1 MQRPLQITYKGID
14 SSPTFDALIRDR
26 AMSLE
31 RRHPRITG
39 CRVVVDVPY
48 RGSESAKVPLAVTV
62 EVEIPNRSLVIGK
75 DTQDRRE
82 MKDDHTA
89 ALNNAF
95 TAVERQLD
103 KIADLQDQ
111 DVKRHEGVA
120 ANGMIV
126 GLFPDQGYGFIEVD
140 NSTELYFTRNGVV
153 GGDFDELD
161 VGMMVQVTRATT
173 DGPMGPQASSVRPFD
188 KLKTPARNGPAQGP
202 GERRNRKSLS

>member
-1 MQRPLQITYKGID
+1 VQRPLQITYKGIE
-14 SSPTFDALIRDR
+14 SSPAFDALIRER
-26 AMSLE
+26 ATGLE
-31 RRHPRITG
+31 RKHPRITG

-48 RGSESAKVPLAVTV
+48 RGSESAKVPLAVSV

-89 ALNNAF
+89 VLNNAF

-111 DVKRHEGVA
+111 GVKRHEGIA

-126 GLFPDQGYGFIEVD
+126 RLFPDQSYGFIEVD
-140 NSTELYFTRNGVV
+140 NSQELYFTRNAVASGA
-153 GGDFDELD
+153 FDELQ
-161 VGMMVQVTRATT
+161 VGMMVQVTRATAE
-173 DGPMGPQASSVRPFD
+173 GPMGPQASSVRPFD
-188 KLKTPARNGPAQGP
+188 KLKTPA
-202 GERRNRKSLS
+202 